1 MSKKPFECIQNNL
14 SELIP
19 KECLKKL
26 PRKWE
31 KIGNICLICLNEE
44 LTSYADIIGEA
55 YATVLD
61 CKSVLRDLGGI
72 EGVYR
77 LPQVKVIYGDE
88 DTETVHKENGVSFV
102 IDPSKVMYSSGNLD
116 ERKRMST
123 IANHNEVIV
132 DMFAGIGYFSIPM
145 AVHVKPKKI
154 YACEINPVAYG
165 YLCKNIQM
173 NDVACIID
181 PLFGDSLFVA
191 PENVADRV
199 VMGYLGGT
207 DRFFLKALSC
217 LKEKIGMV
225 HFHDTFP
232 DEKIPDKPMETLK
245 EKSKLVDCD
254 LELVTSIR
262 VKSYA
267 PGIGHYVF
275 DIRVG

>member
-1 MSKKPFECIQNNL
+1 
-14 SELIP
+14 
-19 KECLKKL
+19 
-26 PRKWE
+26 
-31 KIGNICLICLNEE
+31 
-44 LTSYADIIGEA
+44 
-55 YATVLD
+55 
-61 CKSVLRDLGGI
+61 
-72 EGVYR
+72 
-77 LPQVKVIYGDE
+77 
-88 DTETVHKENGVSFV
+88 
-102 IDPSKVMYSSGNLD
+102 
-116 ERKRMST
+116 
-123 IANHNEVIV
+123 
-132 DMFAGIGYFSIPM
+132 
-145 AVHVKPKKI
+145 
-154 YACEINPVAYG
+154 
-165 YLCKNIQM
+165 M

-207 DRFFLKALSC
+207 DRFFLKALRC